1 MSVMTCGD
9 GCSPRNRL
17 AGAAGGARVLYR
29 SNVNVLDESTLRD
42 AMARPDK
49 YPQPTARVSG
59 YVVNNAE
66 AHPRAVGGCA
76 RVSVPRGRVGGMRA
90 RRSTRKVKPHAGRV
104 VCVYSTGGAHNTQSS
119 VY

>member
-9 GCSPRNRL
+9 GYSPRNRL
-17 AGAAGGARVLYR
+17 AGAAGGTKGLYHA
-29 SNVNVLDESTLRD
+29 NVNVLDESTLRD
-42 AMARPDK
+42 AMERPER
-49 YPQPTARVSG
+49 YPQLTVRVSG

-90 RRSTRKVKPHAGRV
+90 RRELRV
-104 VCVYSTGGAHNTQSS
+104 R
-119 VY
+119 